1 MYSLDSKAVAVFVI
15 HWLLM
20 NRNEK
25 TGQDLQVTVFVHSSP
40 EVFLIGNGVV
50 QNKYML
56 YIHCKIH
63 SLQVD
68 DDDECK

>member
-50 QNKYML
+50 LKYI
-56 YIHCKIH
+56 YIHFKIH
-63 SLQVD
+63 SWQVD